1 VTTREER
8 TIKSARRVLEILE
21 YFDREHPSATVMD
34 MSRALAY
41 PQSSTSELL
50 RSLTRL
56 GYLHYNR
63 YRRTYSPKARLAL
76 LGAWVD
82 PTLFR
87 GGAILEALDH
97 VGELVGETVV
107 LSTAANYVLQHL
119 HVVQGASEHAIAD
132 HAGRDEPLLHCPEG
146 RLILSSYRDMHIR
159 SALHRLNAEE
169 EDPERRVI
177 VNEAFREL
185 IDLRKQGYVLQTEGR
200 TDGAGVLAILLP
212 PRRGIERLALSVV
225 APREVMEARWE
236 EILKI
241 MLEEREHILPQQ
253 APPPAPPRITHA
265 TISSDYEGLRMVED
279 GQDNHEPHSL
289 VA

>member
-1 VTTREER
+1 
-8 TIKSARRVLEILE
+8 
-21 YFDREHPSATVMD
+21 MD
-34 MSRALAY
+34 MSRALDY

-82 PTLFR
+82 PALFR

-97 VGELVGETVV
+97 VAELVGETVI

-119 HVVQGASEHAIAD
+119 HVVQGASEHAVTD

-169 EDPERRVI
+169 EDHERRVHI
-177 VNEAFREL
+177 SDAFQEL
-185 IDLRKQGYVLQTEGR
+185 MDLRKQGYVLQTEGR
-200 TDGAGVLAILLP
+200 ADGAGVLGILLP
-212 PRRGIERLALSVV
+212 ARRGIERLALSVV

-241 MLEEREHILPQQ
+241 MQDEREHILPQEVRPAA
-253 APPPAPPRITHA
+253 APHVTRA
-265 TISSDYEGLRMVED
+265 TISSDFEGLNCIADEA
-279 GQDNHEPHSL
+279 QDNHEPQSL

>member
-1 VTTREER
+1 MGTREER

-21 YFDREHPSATVMD
+21 YFDRDRPSATVMD
-34 MSRALAY
+34 MSRALSY

-63 YRRTYSPKARLAL
+63 YRRTFSPTARVAL

-87 GGAILEALDH
+87 GGPVLEALDH
-97 VGELVGETVV
+97 VAALVGETVL
-107 LSTAANYVLQHL
+107 LSTATNYVLQHL
-119 HVVQGASEHAIAD
+119 HVVHGASKEAVSEHAG
-132 HAGRDEPLLHCPEG
+132 HEESLLHSPQG
-146 RLILSSYRDMHIR
+146 RLILSSYRDPHIR

-169 EDPERRVI
+169 PDPERRVRVSETFEELLQLRAKGFAI
-177 VNEAFREL
+177 QPEARE
-185 IDLRKQGYVLQTEGR
+185 
-200 TDGAGVLAILLP
+200 DGSGVIAILLP
-212 PRRGIERLALSVV
+212 ARRGFERLTLSVIASRETV
-225 APREVMEARWE
+225 AARGE

-241 MLEEREHILPQQ
+241 MLQEREHILWQDPPLEG
-253 APPPAPPRITHA
+253 APDAEPDEDDALTEPADEAGDDQGPG
-265 TISSDYEGLRMVED
+265 S
-279 GQDNHEPHSL
+279 Q